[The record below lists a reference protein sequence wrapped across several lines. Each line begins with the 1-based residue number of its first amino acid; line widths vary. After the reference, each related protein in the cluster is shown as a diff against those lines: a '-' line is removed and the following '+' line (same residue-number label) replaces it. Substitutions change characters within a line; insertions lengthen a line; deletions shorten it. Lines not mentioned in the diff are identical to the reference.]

1 MGEAKEV
8 KLMPC
13 EGTREDG
20 DLVWCSEEGLVCGTP
35 SDPVSMLIV
44 MCDCA
49 EL

>member
-20 DLVWCSEEGLVCGTP
+20 DLVWCSEEGLVGGTL
-35 SDPVSMLIV
+35 SDTVSILMV
-44 MCDCA
+44 MSDCA
-49 EL
+49 EP